1 MAVETMAELR
11 EITDIEA
18 YAEQHLRRA
27 RVVDGRQTYVCP
39 VCGNGSGR
47 DGTGIQLVPS
57 GRRYHCFKCDATF
70 DIGDLAREVGG
81 YMDDEAGRRAAF
93 RDAAAWAGVS
103 KVGHG
108 RNAAQK
114 PPHEAA
120 EAPVPPTGRVP
131 GSVGQAAASAA
142 AEGTAWPRET
152 PEEAAAR
159 VRAIEEGKRAE
170 ADRLARWQ
178 AAMVDGC
185 RGMEYMNRRGFS
197 AELVRLYGVGWD
209 EARDRVV
216 IPWEA
221 EGGYYH
227 IDRSLTQNE
236 KHKYDKPK
244 AGEVGPQP
252 VHNPNAF
259 DPENGFSVVFM
270 VEGMFDAL
278 AVMACGYQACGLAG
292 TAFEASIEEAAR
304 RGFGGTLAVMLD
316 FDKTGRDRGRAA
328 MELADRLGV
337 TAALAPEL
345 PDGCKDCAEL
355 FEKDPQTLAAYL
367 AGQAQAAQ
375 DAAEARYR
383 EALRSMRVTD
393 TADTLADVFTMR
405 GATDPV
411 PTGLKT
417 LDAAIGGGLFPGLV
431 VLGAISSLGKTTL
444 TLQIA
449 DSIAEG
455 GRTVLFATIEQS
467 ARELVCKS
475 VSRTMRAMGNPAH
488 DLATAQEMFDATR
501 RRTWAPSKV
510 AAFEAACSEYGSKVA
525 PRMHYI
531 EGNGPVSVAEI
542 RRVAEAMR
550 EHDGRPP
557 VVFVDYLQLLA
568 PANERDTDKQTAD
581 KNVTALRQ
589 MARDL
594 QTPVVVISSLNRSS
608 YSGVISMDSFKE
620 SGGIEYGADLAL
632 GLQPEGMAEA
642 AAQDKGTS
650 TKCADREIEKCKL
663 SSERKCEIVV
673 LKNRNGALAGEP
685 VPVTMRAA
693 SSVFEEGAW
702 CQLAKAVKKKPL

>member
-1 MAVETMAELR
+1 MAELR
-11 EITDIEA
+11 EMADIEA

-27 RVVDGRQTYVCP
+27 RVVDGRQTYICP
-39 VCGNGSGR
+39 VCGNGSGC
-47 DGTGIQLVPS
+47 DGTGMQLVPS
-57 GRRYHCFKCDATF
+57 GGRYHCFKCGGTF

-103 KVGHG
+103 RVGHG
-108 RNAAQK
+108 GDAAQK
-114 PPHEAA
+114 QPHEAA
-120 EAPVPPTGRVP
+120 RQPVPPTGRVP
-131 GSVGQAAASAA
+131 GPVGRAAASAT
-142 AEGTAWPRET
+142 AEGTARPRET

-159 VRAIEEGKRAE
+159 VRAIEEGRQAE

-209 EARDRVV
+209 EERDRVV

-221 EGGYYH
+221 KGGYYH
-227 IDRSLTQNE
+227 IDRSLTQE
-236 KHKYDKPK
+236 KQNKYDKPK
-244 AGEVGPQP
+244 ANKVGPQP
-252 VHNPNAF
+252 VHNPHAF
-259 DPENGFSVVFM
+259 DPENGFPVVFM
-270 VEGMFDAL
+270 VEGMFDAM
-278 AVMACGYQACGLAG
+278 AVMACGYQACSLSGVAYKS
-292 TAFEASIEEAAR
+292 SIDEAAR
-304 RGFGGTLAVMLD
+304 RGFCGTLVVMLD
-316 FDKTGRDRGRAA
+316 FDPTGKNGSQKA
-328 MELADRLGV
+328 MEYAAELGINV
-337 TAALAPEL
+337 ILAPPL
-345 PDGCKDCAEL
+345 PDEADDCSEL
-355 FEKDPQTLAAYL
+355 FEKDPQALAAYL

-383 EALRSMRVTD
+383 DALRSMRVTD

-449 DSIAEG
+449 DSIAES

-501 RRTWAPSKV
+501 RRTWSPSKV
-510 AAFEAACSEYGSKVA
+510 AAFEAACSEYAAKVA

-542 RRVAEAMR
+542 RRVADAMR
-550 EHDGRPP
+550 AHDGTPP

-568 PANERDTDKQTAD
+568 PVSERDTDKQTAD

-632 GLQPEGMAEA
+632 GLQPEGMADA
-642 AAQDKGTS
+642 TAQDKGTS
-650 TKCADREIEKCKL
+650 TKCVDKAVDMCKRAT
-663 SSERKCEIVV
+663 ERRCEIVV

-702 CQLAKAVKKKPL
+702 CQLAKTAKKKPL